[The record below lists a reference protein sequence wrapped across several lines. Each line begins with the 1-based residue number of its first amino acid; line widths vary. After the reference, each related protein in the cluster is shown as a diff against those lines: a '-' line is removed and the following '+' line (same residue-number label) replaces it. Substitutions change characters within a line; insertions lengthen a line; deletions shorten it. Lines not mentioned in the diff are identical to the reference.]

1 MSPNLQEESLVDRET
16 DSSVLTLDTCSEWT
30 AVPAV
35 ARSWAAHRAARKVYR
50 LEFSGEIFLWSNCGN
65 NGASRA
71 KLRYLR
77 YPICLSFTLVPLH
90 LSFVL
95 GDQRRGVP
103 S

>member
-16 DSSVLTLDTCSEWT
+16 DS
-30 AVPAV
+30 
-35 ARSWAAHRAARKVYR
+35 
-50 LEFSGEIFLWSNCGN
+50 CGN
-65 NGASRA
+65 NSASRA
-71 KLRYLR
+71 RLRYLR

-90 LSFVL
+90 LSFVP